1 MVVLFLLAPAL
12 SSSALQSFPIPRREL
27 KGATAGNRAPV
38 LPPPS
43 AKPRGAALAV
53 ASDGETRAEA
63 GVVFDELPFWHASM
77 VLLRQR
83 ALSVVRSPFAPL
95 ITGAIAWNAL
105 PVLGSGEAVRLKN
118 LLTEEVA
125 QAMLFDLEGVVASVL
140 TFALGTVA
148 AQGVFA
154 LWQRQVDIRRS
165 PLCAI
170 AQDTP
175 LRKSSSLLPCGPG
188 ACSRNF
194 SC

>member
-1 MVVLFLLAPAL
+1 
-12 SSSALQSFPIPRREL
+12 
-27 KGATAGNRAPV
+27 
-38 LPPPS
+38 
-43 AKPRGAALAV
+43 
-53 ASDGETRAEA
+53 
-63 GVVFDELPFWHASM
+63 M

-140 TFALGTVA
+140 TFALGTFKE
-148 AQGVFA
+148 GVFA

-175 LRKSSSLLPCGPG
+175 LRKSSSLLPCSPG

>member
-1 MVVLFLLAPAL
+1 
-12 SSSALQSFPIPRREL
+12 
-27 KGATAGNRAPV
+27 
-38 LPPPS
+38 
-43 AKPRGAALAV
+43 
-53 ASDGETRAEA
+53 
-63 GVVFDELPFWHASM
+63 M

-140 TFALGTVA
+140 TFALGTV
-148 AQGVFA
+148 FA

-175 LRKSSSLLPCGPG
+175 LRKSSSLLPCSPG